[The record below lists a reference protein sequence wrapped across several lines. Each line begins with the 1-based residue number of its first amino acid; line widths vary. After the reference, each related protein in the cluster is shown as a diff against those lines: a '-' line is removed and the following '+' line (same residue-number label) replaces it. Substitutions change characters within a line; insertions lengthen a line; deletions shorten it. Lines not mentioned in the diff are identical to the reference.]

1 MKKQLENGGILIM
14 TCKERFLKYIA
25 VSTASDEDSTE
36 SPSTTRQLELSRRL
50 AEEMLSLGLKNVHM
64 DSCGNAIGT
73 LPATEG
79 VKAAGTLALV
89 AHVDTSPAAS
99 GEGVNAREVLY
110 TGEDI
115 ELGHGVILSEK
126 QFPAMKDVRGQV
138 LLVTDGSTLLGADD
152 KAGVAEIMTA
162 VEKIIASGAPHG
174 ELRIVFTTD
183 EEVGRGTEGLDVKEL
198 ACDWGYTVDGGELGV
213 YEYENFN
220 AAAALV
226 RVHGVGI
233 HPGSA
238 KNIMKNAATIAM
250 ELHSLLPADQVPE
263 KTEGY
268 EGFIHLT
275 DMSGDVV
282 EAELHYIIRDHD
294 RTLFEEKKACLRA
307 AVGEINRRYGEG
319 TAEADISD
327 TYYNMREKI
336 EPHRHL
342 LDRAEA
348 AYRACGVAPRTEAIR
363 GGTDGA
369 VLTWMGLPCPNL
381 STGGYNSHGVH
392 EFIPVDSLAVMPDVL
407 LEIIGSF
414 VENV

>member
-1 MKKQLENGGILIM
+1 M
-14 TCKERFLKYIA
+14 TCKERFLQYIA
-25 VSTASDEDSTE
+25 VSTASDDESTE
-36 SPSTTRQLELSRRL
+36 SPSTVRQLELSRRL
-50 AEEMLSLGLKNVHM
+50 AEEMLSMGLKNVHM
-64 DSCGNAIGT
+64 DRCGNAIGT

-79 VKAAGTLALV
+79 VRAGTLALI
-89 AHVDTSPAAS
+89 AHVDTSPDAS
-99 GEGVNAREVLY
+99 GENVRAREVLY

-115 ELGHGVILSEK
+115 ELGHGVVLSEK
-126 QFPAMKDVRGQV
+126 QFPAMKDVRGKV

-162 VEKIIASGAPHG
+162 LEKLIASGAPHG

-226 RVHGVGI
+226 RIHGVGI

-238 KNIMKNAATIAM
+238 KDIMKNAAAIATKF
-250 ELHSLLPADQVPE
+250 HALLPAEQVPE

-275 DMSGDVV
+275 DISGDVV

-294 RTLFEEKKACLRA
+294 RTLFEEKKALVRA
-307 AVGEINRRYGEG
+307 AADEINRVYGTG
-319 TAEADISD
+319 TAEAEITD

-342 LDRAEA
+342 LDRAAA
-348 AYRACGVAPRTEAIR
+348 AYRACGVPARAEAIR

-381 STGGYNSHGVH
+381 STGGYNYHGVH
-392 EFIPVDSLAVMPDVL
+392 EFIPVDSLEIMPDVL
-407 LEIIGSF
+407 LKIIGSF
-414 VENV
+414 VE

>member
-1 MKKQLENGGILIM
+1 M
-14 TCKERFLKYIA
+14 TCKERFLQYIA
-25 VSTASDEDSTE
+25 VSTASDDESTE
-36 SPSTTRQLELSRRL
+36 SPSTVRQLELSRRL
-50 AEEMLSLGLKNVHM
+50 AEEMLSMGLKNVHM
-64 DSCGNAIGT
+64 DRCGNAIGT

-79 VKAAGTLALV
+79 VRAGTLALI
-89 AHVDTSPAAS
+89 AHVDTSPDAS
-99 GEGVNAREVLY
+99 GENVRAREVLY

-115 ELGHGVILSEK
+115 ELGHGVVLSEK
-126 QFPAMKDVRGQV
+126 QFPAMKDVRGKV

-162 VEKIIASGAPHG
+162 LEKLIASGAPHG

-226 RVHGVGI
+226 RIHGVGI

-238 KNIMKNAATIAM
+238 KDIMKNAAAIATKF
-250 ELHSLLPADQVPE
+250 HALLPAEQVPE

-275 DMSGDVV
+275 DISGDVV

-294 RTLFEEKKACLRA
+294 RTLFEEKKALVRA
-307 AVGEINRRYGEG
+307 AVDEINRVYGTG
-319 TAEADISD
+319 TAEAEITD

-348 AYRACGVAPRTEAIR
+348 AYRACGVPARTEAIR

-381 STGGYNSHGVH
+381 STGGNNYHGVH
-392 EFIPVDSLAVMPDVL
+392 EFIPVDSLEIMPDVL
-407 LEIIGSF
+407 LKIIGSF
-414 VENV
+414 VE

>member
-1 MKKQLENGGILIM
+1 M
-14 TCKERFLKYIA
+14 TCKERFLQYIA
-25 VSTASDEDSTE
+25 VSTASDDESTE
-36 SPSTTRQLELSRRL
+36 SPSTVRQLELSRRL
-50 AEEMLSLGLKNVHM
+50 AEEMLSMGLKNVHM
-64 DSCGNAIGT
+64 DRCGNAIGT

-79 VKAAGTLALV
+79 VRAGTLALI
-89 AHVDTSPAAS
+89 AHVDTSPDAS
-99 GEGVNAREVLY
+99 GENVRAREVLY

-115 ELGHGVILSEK
+115 ELGHGVVLSEK
-126 QFPAMKDVRGQV
+126 QFPAMKDVRGKV

-162 VEKIIASGAPHG
+162 LEKLIASGAPHG

-226 RVHGVGI
+226 RIHGVGI

-238 KNIMKNAATIAM
+238 KGIMKNAAAIATKF
-250 ELHSLLPADQVPE
+250 HALLPAEQVPE

-275 DMSGDVV
+275 DISGDVV

-294 RTLFEEKKACLRA
+294 RTLFEEKKALVRA
-307 AVGEINRRYGEG
+307 AADEISRVYGTG
-319 TAEADISD
+319 TAEAEITD

-342 LDRAEA
+342 LDRAAA
-348 AYRACGVAPRTEAIR
+348 AYRACGVPARAEAIR

-381 STGGYNSHGVH
+381 STGGYNYHGVH
-392 EFIPVDSLAVMPDVL
+392 EFIPVDSLEIMPDVL
-407 LEIIGSF
+407 LKIIGSF
-414 VENV
+414 VE

>member
-1 MKKQLENGGILIM
+1 M
-14 TCKERFLKYIA
+14 TCKERFLQYIA
-25 VSTASDEDSTE
+25 VSTASDDESTE
-36 SPSTTRQLELSRRL
+36 SPSTVRQLELSRRL
-50 AEEMLSLGLKNVHM
+50 AEEMLSMGLKNVHM
-64 DSCGNAIGT
+64 DRCGNAIGT

-79 VKAAGTLALV
+79 VRAGTLALI
-89 AHVDTSPAAS
+89 AHVDTSPDAS
-99 GEGVNAREVLY
+99 GENVRAREVLY

-115 ELGHGVILSEK
+115 ELGHGVVLSEK
-126 QFPAMKDVRGQV
+126 QFPAMKDVRGKV

-162 VEKIIASGAPHG
+162 LEKLIASGAPHG

-226 RVHGVGI
+226 RIHGVGI

-238 KNIMKNAATIAM
+238 KDIMKNAAAIATKF
-250 ELHSLLPADQVPE
+250 HALLPAEQVPE

-275 DMSGDVV
+275 DISGDVV

-294 RTLFEEKKACLRA
+294 RTLFEEKKALVRA
-307 AVGEINRRYGEG
+307 AADEINRVYGAG
-319 TAEADISD
+319 TAEAEITD

-348 AYRACGVAPRTEAIR
+348 AYRACGVPARAEAIR

-381 STGGYNSHGVH
+381 STGGYNYHGVQ
-392 EFIPVDSLAVMPDVL
+392 EFIPVDSLEIMPDVL
-407 LEIIGSF
+407 LKIIGSF
-414 VENV
+414 VE

>member
-1 MKKQLENGGILIM
+1 M
-14 TCKERFLKYIA
+14 TCKERFLQYIA
-25 VSTASDEDSTE
+25 VSTASDDESTE
-36 SPSTTRQLELSRRL
+36 SPSTVRQLELSRRL
-50 AEEMLSLGLKNVHM
+50 AEEMLSMGLKNVHM
-64 DSCGNAIGT
+64 DRCGNAIGT

-79 VKAAGTLALV
+79 VRAGTLALI
-89 AHVDTSPAAS
+89 AHVDTSPDAS
-99 GEGVNAREVLY
+99 GENVRAREVLY

-115 ELGHGVILSEK
+115 ELGHGVVLSEK
-126 QFPAMKDVRGQV
+126 QFPAMKDVRGKV

-162 VEKIIASGAPHG
+162 LEKLIASGAPHG

-226 RVHGVGI
+226 RIHGVGI

-238 KNIMKNAATIAM
+238 KDIMKNAAAIATKF
-250 ELHSLLPADQVPE
+250 HALLPAEQVPE

-275 DMSGDVV
+275 DISGDVV

-294 RTLFEEKKACLRA
+294 RTLFEEKKALVRA
-307 AVGEINRRYGEG
+307 AVDEINRVFGAG
-319 TAEADISD
+319 TAEAEITD

-348 AYRACGVAPRTEAIR
+348 AYRACGVPARAEAIR

-381 STGGYNSHGVH
+381 STGGYNYHGVH
-392 EFIPVDSLAVMPDVL
+392 EFIPVDSLEIMPDVL
-407 LEIIGSF
+407 LKIIGSF
-414 VENV
+414 VE

>member
-1 MKKQLENGGILIM
+1 M
-14 TCKERFLKYIA
+14 TCKERFLQYIA
-25 VSTASDEDSTE
+25 VSTASDDESTE
-36 SPSTTRQLELSRRL
+36 SPSTVRQLELSRRL
-50 AEEMLSLGLKNVHM
+50 AEEMLSMGLKNVHM
-64 DSCGNAIGT
+64 DRCGNAIGT

-79 VKAAGTLALV
+79 VRAGTLALIT
-89 AHVDTSPAAS
+89 HVDTSPDAS
-99 GEGVNAREVLY
+99 GENVRAREVLY

-115 ELGHGVILSEK
+115 ELGHGVVLSEK
-126 QFPAMKDVRGQV
+126 QFPAMKDVRGKV

-162 VEKIIASGAPHG
+162 LEKLIASGAPHG

-226 RVHGVGI
+226 RIHGVGI

-238 KNIMKNAATIAM
+238 KDIMKNAAAIATKF
-250 ELHSLLPADQVPE
+250 HALLPAEQVPE

-275 DMSGDVV
+275 DISGDVV

-294 RTLFEEKKACLRA
+294 RTLFEEKKALVRA
-307 AVGEINRRYGEG
+307 AADEINRVYGTG
-319 TAEADISD
+319 TAEAEITD

-342 LDRAEA
+342 LDRAAA
-348 AYRACGVAPRTEAIR
+348 AYRACGVPARAEAIR

-381 STGGYNSHGVH
+381 STGGYNYHGVH
-392 EFIPVDSLAVMPDVL
+392 EFIPVDSLEIMPDVL
-407 LEIIGSF
+407 LKIIGSF
-414 VENV
+414 VE

>member
-1 MKKQLENGGILIM
+1 M
-14 TCKERFLKYIA
+14 TCKERFLQYIA
-25 VSTASDEDSTE
+25 VSTASDDESTE
-36 SPSTTRQLELSRRL
+36 SPSTVRQLELSRRL
-50 AEEMLSLGLKNVHM
+50 AEEMLSMGLKNVHM
-64 DSCGNAIGT
+64 DRCGNAIGT

-79 VKAAGTLALV
+79 VRAGTLALI
-89 AHVDTSPAAS
+89 AHVDTSPDAS
-99 GEGVNAREVLY
+99 GENVRAREVLY

-115 ELGHGVILSEK
+115 ELGHGVVLSEK
-126 QFPAMKDVRGQV
+126 QFPAMKDVRGKV

-162 VEKIIASGAPHG
+162 LEKLIASGAPHG

-226 RVHGVGI
+226 RIHGVGI

-238 KNIMKNAATIAM
+238 KDIMKNAAAIATKF
-250 ELHSLLPADQVPE
+250 HALLPAEQVPE

-275 DMSGDVV
+275 DISGDVV

-294 RTLFEEKKACLRA
+294 RTLFEEKKALVRA
-307 AVGEINRRYGEG
+307 ATDEINHVYGAG
-319 TAEADISD
+319 TAEAEITD

-348 AYRACGVAPRTEAIR
+348 AYRACGVPARAEAIR

-381 STGGYNSHGVH
+381 STGGYNYHGVH
-392 EFIPVDSLAVMPDVL
+392 EFIPVDSLEIMPDVL
-407 LEIIGSF
+407 LKIIGSF
-414 VENV
+414 VE

>member
-1 MKKQLENGGILIM
+1 M
-14 TCKERFLKYIA
+14 TCKERFLQYIA
-25 VSTASDEDSTE
+25 VSTASDDESTE
-36 SPSTTRQLELSRRL
+36 SPSTVRQLELSRRL
-50 AEEMLSLGLKNVHM
+50 AEEMLSMGLKNVHM
-64 DSCGNAIGT
+64 DRCGNAIGT

-79 VKAAGTLALV
+79 VRAGTLALI
-89 AHVDTSPAAS
+89 AHVDTSPDAS
-99 GEGVNAREVLY
+99 GENVRAREVLY

-115 ELGHGVILSEK
+115 DLGHGVVLSEK
-126 QFPAMKDVRGQV
+126 QFPAMKDVRGKV

-162 VEKIIASGAPHG
+162 LEKLIASGAPHG

-226 RVHGVGI
+226 RIHGVGI

-238 KNIMKNAATIAM
+238 KDIMKNAAAIATKF
-250 ELHSLLPADQVPE
+250 HALLPAEQVPE

-275 DMSGDVV
+275 DISGDVV

-294 RTLFEEKKACLRA
+294 RTLFEEKKALVRA
-307 AVGEINRRYGEG
+307 AADEINRVYGPG
-319 TAEADISD
+319 TAEAEITD

-348 AYRACGVAPRTEAIR
+348 AYRACGVPARAEAIR

-381 STGGYNSHGVH
+381 STGGYNYHGVH
-392 EFIPVDSLAVMPDVL
+392 EFIPVDSLEIMPDVL
-407 LEIIGSF
+407 LKIIGSF
-414 VENV
+414 VE

>member
-1 MKKQLENGGILIM
+1 M
-14 TCKERFLKYIA
+14 TCKERFLQYIA
-25 VSTASDEDSTE
+25 VSTASDDESTE
-36 SPSTTRQLELSRRL
+36 SPSTVRQLELSRRL
-50 AEEMLSLGLKNVHM
+50 AEEMLSMGLKNVHM
-64 DSCGNAIGT
+64 DRCGNAIGT

-79 VKAAGTLALV
+79 VRAGTLALI
-89 AHVDTSPAAS
+89 AHVDTSPDAS
-99 GEGVNAREVLY
+99 GENVCAREVLY

-115 ELGHGVILSEK
+115 ELGHGVVLSEK
-126 QFPAMKDVRGQV
+126 QFPAMKDVRGKV

-162 VEKIIASGAPHG
+162 LEKLIASAAPHG

-226 RVHGVGI
+226 RIHGVGI

-238 KNIMKNAATIAM
+238 KDIMKNAAAIATKF
-250 ELHSLLPADQVPE
+250 HALLPAEQVPE

-275 DMSGDVV
+275 DISGDVV

-294 RTLFEEKKACLRA
+294 RTLFEEKKALVRA
-307 AVGEINRRYGEG
+307 AADEINRVYGTG
-319 TAEADISD
+319 TAEAEITD

-348 AYRACGVAPRTEAIR
+348 AYRACGVPARAEAIR

-381 STGGYNSHGVH
+381 STGGYNYHGVH
-392 EFIPVDSLAVMPDVL
+392 EFIPVDSLEIMPDVL
-407 LEIIGSF
+407 LKIIGSF
-414 VENV
+414 VE

>member
-1 MKKQLENGGILIM
+1 M
-14 TCKERFLKYIA
+14 TCKERFLQYIA
-25 VSTASDEDSTE
+25 VSTASDDESTE
-36 SPSTTRQLELSRRL
+36 SPSTVRQLELSRRL
-50 AEEMLSLGLKNVHM
+50 AEEMLSMGLKNVHM
-64 DSCGNAIGT
+64 DRCGNAIGT

-79 VKAAGTLALV
+79 VRAGTLALI
-89 AHVDTSPAAS
+89 AHVDTSPDAS
-99 GEGVNAREVLY
+99 GENVRAREVLY

-115 ELGHGVILSEK
+115 ELGHGVVLSEK
-126 QFPAMKDVRGQV
+126 QFPAMKDVRGKV

-162 VEKIIASGAPHG
+162 LEKLIASGAPHG

-198 ACDWGYTVDGGELGV
+198 ACDWGYTADGGELGV

-226 RVHGVGI
+226 RIHGVGI

-238 KNIMKNAATIAM
+238 KDIMKNAAAIATKF
-250 ELHSLLPADQVPE
+250 HALLPAEQVPE

-275 DMSGDVV
+275 DISGDVV

-294 RTLFEEKKACLRA
+294 RTLFEEKKALVRA
-307 AVGEINRRYGEG
+307 AADEINRVYGAG
-319 TAEADISD
+319 TAEAEITD

-348 AYRACGVAPRTEAIR
+348 AYRACGVPARAEAIR

-381 STGGYNSHGVH
+381 STGGYNYHGVH
-392 EFIPVDSLAVMPDVL
+392 EFIPMDSLEIMPDVL
-407 LEIIGSF
+407 LKIIGSF
-414 VENV
+414 VE

>member
-1 MKKQLENGGILIM
+1 M
-14 TCKERFLKYIA
+14 TCKERFLQYIA
-25 VSTASDEDSTE
+25 VSTASDDESTE
-36 SPSTTRQLELSRRL
+36 SPSTVRQLELSRRL
-50 AEEMLSLGLKNVHM
+50 AEEMLLMGLKNVHM
-64 DSCGNAIGT
+64 DRCGNAIGT

-79 VKAAGTLALV
+79 VRAGTLALI
-89 AHVDTSPAAS
+89 AHVDTSPDAS
-99 GEGVNAREVLY
+99 GENVRAREVLY

-115 ELGHGVILSEK
+115 ELGHGVVLSEK
-126 QFPAMKDVRGQV
+126 QFPAMKDVRGKV

-162 VEKIIASGAPHG
+162 LEKLIASGAPHG

-198 ACDWGYTVDGGELGV
+198 ASDWGYTVDGGELGV

-226 RVHGVGI
+226 RIHGVGI

-238 KNIMKNAATIAM
+238 KDIMKNAAAIATKF
-250 ELHSLLPADQVPE
+250 HALLPAEQVPE

-275 DMSGDVV
+275 DISGDVV

-294 RTLFEEKKACLRA
+294 RTLFEEKKALVRA
-307 AVGEINRRYGEG
+307 AADEINRVYGTG
-319 TAEADISD
+319 TAEAEITD

-348 AYRACGVAPRTEAIR
+348 AYRACGVPARAEAIR

-381 STGGYNSHGVH
+381 STGGYNYHGVH
-392 EFIPVDSLAVMPDVL
+392 EFIPVDSLEIMPDVL
-407 LEIIGSF
+407 LKIIGSF
-414 VENV
+414 VE

>member
-1 MKKQLENGGILIM
+1 M
-14 TCKERFLKYIA
+14 TCKERFLQYIA
-25 VSTASDEDSTE
+25 VSTASDDESTE
-36 SPSTTRQLELSRRL
+36 SPSTVRQLELSRRL
-50 AEEMLSLGLKNVHM
+50 AEEMLSMGLKNVHM
-64 DSCGNAIGT
+64 DRCGNAIGT

-79 VKAAGTLALV
+79 VRAGTLALI
-89 AHVDTSPAAS
+89 AHVDTSPDAS
-99 GEGVNAREVLY
+99 GENVRAREVLY

-115 ELGHGVILSEK
+115 ELGHGVVLSEK
-126 QFPAMKDVRGQV
+126 QFPAMKDVRGKV

-152 KAGVAEIMTA
+152 KSGVAEIMTA
-162 VEKIIASGAPHG
+162 LEKLIASGAPHG

-226 RVHGVGI
+226 RIHGVGI

-238 KNIMKNAATIAM
+238 KDIMKNAAAIATKF
-250 ELHSLLPADQVPE
+250 HALLPAEQVPE

-275 DMSGDVV
+275 DISGDVV

-294 RTLFEEKKACLRA
+294 RTLFEEKKALVRA
-307 AVGEINRRYGEG
+307 AADEINRVYGAG
-319 TAEADISD
+319 TAEAEITD

-348 AYRACGVAPRTEAIR
+348 AYRACGVPARAEAIR

-381 STGGYNSHGVH
+381 STGGYNYHGVH
-392 EFIPVDSLAVMPDVL
+392 EFIPVDSLEIMPDVL
-407 LEIIGSF
+407 LKIIGSF
-414 VENV
+414 VE

>member
-1 MKKQLENGGILIM
+1 M
-14 TCKERFLKYIA
+14 TCKERFLQYIA
-25 VSTASDEDSTE
+25 VSTASDDESTE
-36 SPSTTRQLELSRRL
+36 SPSTVRQLELSRRL
-50 AEEMLSLGLKNVHM
+50 AEEMLSMGLKNVHM
-64 DSCGNAIGT
+64 DRCGNAIGT

-79 VKAAGTLALV
+79 VRAGTLALIT
-89 AHVDTSPAAS
+89 HVDTSPDAS
-99 GEGVNAREVLY
+99 GENVRAREVLY

-115 ELGHGVILSEK
+115 ELGHGVVLSEK
-126 QFPAMKDVRGQV
+126 QFPAMKDVRGKV

-162 VEKIIASGAPHG
+162 LEKLIASGAPHG

-226 RVHGVGI
+226 RIHGVGI

-238 KNIMKNAATIAM
+238 KDIMKNAAAIATKF
-250 ELHSLLPADQVPE
+250 HALLPAEQVPE

-275 DMSGDVV
+275 DISGDVV

-294 RTLFEEKKACLRA
+294 RTLFEEKKALVRA
-307 AVGEINRRYGEG
+307 AADEINRVYGTG
-319 TAEADISD
+319 TAEAEITD

-348 AYRACGVAPRTEAIR
+348 AYRACGVPARAEAIR

-381 STGGYNSHGVH
+381 STGGYNYHGVH
-392 EFIPVDSLAVMPDVL
+392 EFIPVDSLEIMPDVL
-407 LEIIGSF
+407 LKIIGSF
-414 VENV
+414 VE

>member
-1 MKKQLENGGILIM
+1 M
-14 TCKERFLKYIA
+14 TCKERFLQYIA
-25 VSTASDEDSTE
+25 VSTASDDESTE
-36 SPSTTRQLELSRRL
+36 SPSTVRQLELSRRL
-50 AEEMLSLGLKNVHM
+50 AEEMLSMGLKNVHM
-64 DSCGNAIGT
+64 DRCGNAIGT

-79 VKAAGTLALV
+79 VRAGTLALI
-89 AHVDTSPAAS
+89 AHVDTSPDAS
-99 GEGVNAREVLY
+99 GENVRAREVLY

-115 ELGHGVILSEK
+115 ELGHGVVLSEK
-126 QFPAMKDVRGQV
+126 QFPAMKDVRGKV

-162 VEKIIASGAPHG
+162 LEKLIASGAPHG

-198 ACDWGYTVDGGELGV
+198 ACDWGYTADGGELGV

-220 AAAALV
+220 AATALV
-226 RVHGVGI
+226 RIHGVGI

-238 KNIMKNAATIAM
+238 KDIMKNAAAIATKF
-250 ELHSLLPADQVPE
+250 HALLPAEQVPE

-275 DMSGDVV
+275 DISGDVV

-294 RTLFEEKKACLRA
+294 RTLFEEKKALVRA
-307 AVGEINRRYGEG
+307 AADEINRVYGAG
-319 TAEADISD
+319 TAEAEITD

-348 AYRACGVAPRTEAIR
+348 AYRACGVPARAEAIR

-381 STGGYNSHGVH
+381 STGGYNYHGVH
-392 EFIPVDSLAVMPDVL
+392 EFIPMDSLEIMPDVL
-407 LEIIGSF
+407 LKIIGSF
-414 VENV
+414 VE

>member
-1 MKKQLENGGILIM
+1 M
-14 TCKERFLKYIA
+14 TCKERFLQYIA
-25 VSTASDEDSTE
+25 VSTASDDESTE
-36 SPSTTRQLELSRRL
+36 SPSTVRQLELSRRL
-50 AEEMLSLGLKNVHM
+50 AEEMLSMGLKNVHM
-64 DSCGNAIGT
+64 DRCGNAIGT

-79 VKAAGTLALV
+79 VRAGTLALI
-89 AHVDTSPAAS
+89 AHVDTSPDAS
-99 GEGVNAREVLY
+99 GENVRAREVLY

-115 ELGHGVILSEK
+115 ELGHGVVLSEK
-126 QFPAMKDVRGQV
+126 QFPAMKDVRGKV

-162 VEKIIASGAPHG
+162 LEKLIASGAPHG

-198 ACDWGYTVDGGELGV
+198 ACDWGYTVDGGKLGV

-226 RVHGVGI
+226 RIHGVGI

-238 KNIMKNAATIAM
+238 KDIMKNAAAIATKF
-250 ELHSLLPADQVPE
+250 HALLPAEQVPE

-275 DMSGDVV
+275 DISGDVV

-294 RTLFEEKKACLRA
+294 RTLFEEKKALVRA
-307 AVGEINRRYGEG
+307 AADEIKRVYGAG
-319 TAEADISD
+319 TAEAEITD

-348 AYRACGVAPRTEAIR
+348 AYRACGVPARAEAIR

-381 STGGYNSHGVH
+381 STGGYNYHGVH
-392 EFIPVDSLAVMPDVL
+392 EFIPVDSLEIMPDVL
-407 LEIIGSF
+407 LKIIGSF
-414 VENV
+414 VE

>member
-1 MKKQLENGGILIM
+1 M
-14 TCKERFLKYIA
+14 TCKERFLQYIA
-25 VSTASDEDSTE
+25 VSTASDDESTE
-36 SPSTTRQLELSRRL
+36 SPSTVRQLELSRRL
-50 AEEMLSLGLKNVHM
+50 AEEMLSIGLKNVHM
-64 DSCGNAIGT
+64 DRCGNAIGT

-79 VKAAGTLALV
+79 VRAGTLALI
-89 AHVDTSPAAS
+89 AHVDTSPDAS
-99 GEGVNAREVLY
+99 GENVRAREVLY

-115 ELGHGVILSEK
+115 ELGHGVVLSEK
-126 QFPAMKDVRGQV
+126 QFPAMKDVRGKV

-162 VEKIIASGAPHG
+162 LEKLIASGAPHG

-226 RVHGVGI
+226 RIHGVGI

-238 KNIMKNAATIAM
+238 KDIMKNAAAIATKF
-250 ELHSLLPADQVPE
+250 HALLPAEQVPE

-275 DMSGDVV
+275 DISGDVV

-294 RTLFEEKKACLRA
+294 RTLFEEKKALVRA
-307 AVGEINRRYGEG
+307 AADEINRVYGAG
-319 TAEADISD
+319 TAEAEITD

-348 AYRACGVAPRTEAIR
+348 AYRACGVPARAEAIR

-381 STGGYNSHGVH
+381 STGGYNYHGVH
-392 EFIPVDSLAVMPDVL
+392 EFIPMDSLEIMPDVL
-407 LEIIGSF
+407 LKIIGSF
-414 VENV
+414 VE

>member
-1 MKKQLENGGILIM
+1 M
-14 TCKERFLKYIA
+14 
-25 VSTASDEDSTE
+25 
-36 SPSTTRQLELSRRL
+36 
-50 AEEMLSLGLKNVHM
+50 
-64 DSCGNAIGT
+64 
-73 LPATEG
+73 
-79 VKAAGTLALV
+79 
-89 AHVDTSPAAS
+89 
-99 GEGVNAREVLY
+99 
-110 TGEDI
+110 
-115 ELGHGVILSEK
+115 
-126 QFPAMKDVRGQV
+126 
-138 LLVTDGSTLLGADD
+138 
-152 KAGVAEIMTA
+152 
-162 VEKIIASGAPHG
+162 
-174 ELRIVFTTD
+174 
-183 EEVGRGTEGLDVKEL
+183 
-198 ACDWGYTVDGGELGV
+198 
-213 YEYENFN
+213 
-220 AAAALV
+220 
-226 RVHGVGI
+226 HGVGI

-294 RTLFEEKKACLRA
+294 RALFEEKKACLRA
-307 AVGEINRRYGEG
+307 AVEEINRRYGEG

-381 STGGYNSHGVH
+381 STGGYNYHGVH

>member
-1 MKKQLENGGILIM
+1 
-14 TCKERFLKYIA
+14 
-25 VSTASDEDSTE
+25 
-36 SPSTTRQLELSRRL
+36 
-50 AEEMLSLGLKNVHM
+50 
-64 DSCGNAIGT
+64 
-73 LPATEG
+73 
-79 VKAAGTLALV
+79 
-89 AHVDTSPAAS
+89 
-99 GEGVNAREVLY
+99 
-110 TGEDI
+110 
-115 ELGHGVILSEK
+115 
-126 QFPAMKDVRGQV
+126 MKDVRGQV

-162 VEKIIASGAPHG
+162 VEKLIASGAPHG

-294 RTLFEEKKACLRA
+294 RTLFEEKKACVRA

-381 STGGYNSHGVH
+381 STGGYNYHGVH

-407 LEIIGSF
+407 RLEIIGKLGGYGKRLIPGGNHVQNIDPHRQDSGGAPARGAAHQRGALAALGGAAGGCARSGADGAPDRGADANAHTHANAYPGAHGHADPNTDAHARADPDRIYDLYGGRLHAC
-414 VENV
+414 ELSAGTLLRKLL

>member
-1 MKKQLENGGILIM
+1 M
-14 TCKERFLKYIA
+14 TCKERFLQYIA
-25 VSTASDEDSTE
+25 VSTASDDESTE
-36 SPSTTRQLELSRRL
+36 SPSTVRQLELSRRL
-50 AEEMLSLGLKNVHM
+50 AEEMLSMGLKNVHM
-64 DSCGNAIGT
+64 DRCGNAIGT

-79 VKAAGTLALV
+79 VRAGTLALI
-89 AHVDTSPAAS
+89 AHVDTSPDAS
-99 GEGVNAREVLY
+99 GENVRAREVLY

-115 ELGHGVILSEK
+115 ELGHGVVLSEK
-126 QFPAMKDVRGQV
+126 QFPAMKDVRGKV

-162 VEKIIASGAPHG
+162 LEKLIASGAPHG

-183 EEVGRGTEGLDVKEL
+183 EEVGRGTEGLDIKEL

-226 RVHGVGI
+226 RIHGVGI

-238 KNIMKNAATIAM
+238 KDIMKNAAAIATKF
-250 ELHSLLPADQVPE
+250 HALLPAEQVPE

-275 DMSGDVV
+275 DISGDVV

-294 RTLFEEKKACLRA
+294 RTLFEEKKALVRA
-307 AVGEINRRYGEG
+307 AADEINRVYGAG
-319 TAEADISD
+319 TAEAEITD

-348 AYRACGVAPRTEAIR
+348 AYRACGVPARAEAIR

-381 STGGYNSHGVH
+381 STGGYNYHGVH
-392 EFIPVDSLAVMPDVL
+392 EFIPVDSLEIMPDVL
-407 LEIIGSF
+407 LKIIGSF
-414 VENV
+414 VE

>member
-1 MKKQLENGGILIM
+1 M
-14 TCKERFLKYIA
+14 TCKERFLQYIA
-25 VSTASDEDSTE
+25 VSTASDDESTE
-36 SPSTTRQLELSRRL
+36 SPSTVRQLELSRRL
-50 AEEMLSLGLKNVHM
+50 AEEMLSMGLKNVHM
-64 DSCGNAIGT
+64 DRCGNAIGT

-79 VKAAGTLALV
+79 VRAGTLALI
-89 AHVDTSPAAS
+89 AHVDTSPDAS
-99 GEGVNAREVLY
+99 GENVRAREVLY

-115 ELGHGVILSEK
+115 ELGHGVVLSEK
-126 QFPAMKDVRGQV
+126 QFPAMKDVRGKV

-162 VEKIIASGAPHG
+162 LEKLIASGAPHG

-226 RVHGVGI
+226 RIHGVGI

-238 KNIMKNAATIAM
+238 KDIMKNAAAIATKF
-250 ELHSLLPADQVPE
+250 HALLPAEQVPE

-275 DMSGDVV
+275 DISGDVV

-294 RTLFEEKKACLRA
+294 RTLFEEKKALVRA
-307 AVGEINRRYGEG
+307 AADEINRVYGTG
-319 TAEADISD
+319 TAEAEITD

-342 LDRAEA
+342 LDRAAA
-348 AYRACGVAPRTEAIR
+348 AYRACGVPARAEAIR

-381 STGGYNSHGVH
+381 STGGYNYHGVR
-392 EFIPVDSLAVMPDVL
+392 EFIPVDSLEIMPDVL
-407 LEIIGSF
+407 LKIIGSF
-414 VENV
+414 VE

>member
-1 MKKQLENGGILIM
+1 M
-14 TCKERFLKYIA
+14 
-25 VSTASDEDSTE
+25 
-36 SPSTTRQLELSRRL
+36 
-50 AEEMLSLGLKNVHM
+50 
-64 DSCGNAIGT
+64 
-73 LPATEG
+73 
-79 VKAAGTLALV
+79 
-89 AHVDTSPAAS
+89 
-99 GEGVNAREVLY
+99 
-110 TGEDI
+110 
-115 ELGHGVILSEK
+115 
-126 QFPAMKDVRGQV
+126 

-162 VEKIIASGAPHG
+162 VEKLIASGAPHG
-174 ELRIVFTTD
+174 EVRVVFTTD
-183 EEVGRGTEGLDVKEL
+183 EEVGRGTEGLDVREL

-220 AAAALV
+220 AAAARV

-250 ELHSLLPADQVPE
+250 ELHSLLPSDQVPE

-282 EAELHYIIRDHD
+282 EAELDYIIRDHD
-294 RTLFEEKKACLRA
+294 RTLFEEKKALVRA
-307 AVGEINRRYGEG
+307 AAEEINRRYGEG
-319 TAEADISD
+319 TAEAEITD

-348 AYRACGVAPRTEAIR
+348 AYRACGVTPRTEAIR

-381 STGGYNSHGVH
+381 STGGYNYHGVH

>member
-1 MKKQLENGGILIM
+1 M
-14 TCKERFLKYIA
+14 TCKERFLQYIA
-25 VSTASDEDSTE
+25 VSTASDDESTE
-36 SPSTTRQLELSRRL
+36 SPSTVRQLELSRRL
-50 AEEMLSLGLKNVHM
+50 AEEMLSMGLKNVHM
-64 DSCGNAIGT
+64 DRCGNAIGT

-79 VKAAGTLALV
+79 VRAGTLALI
-89 AHVDTSPAAS
+89 AHVDTSPDAS
-99 GEGVNAREVLY
+99 GENVRAREVLY

-115 ELGHGVILSEK
+115 ELGHGVVLSEK
-126 QFPAMKDVRGQV
+126 QFPAMKDVRGKV

-162 VEKIIASGAPHG
+162 LEKLIASGAPHG

-238 KNIMKNAATIAM
+238 KDIMKNAAAIATKF
-250 ELHSLLPADQVPE
+250 HALLPAEQIPE

-275 DMSGDVV
+275 DISGDVV

-294 RTLFEEKKACLRA
+294 RTLFEEKKALVRA
-307 AVGEINRRYGEG
+307 AADEINRVYGAG
-319 TAEADISD
+319 TAEAEITD

-348 AYRACGVAPRTEAIR
+348 AYRACGVPARAEAIR

-381 STGGYNSHGVH
+381 STGGYNYHGVH
-392 EFIPVDSLAVMPDVL
+392 EFIPVDSLEIMPDVL
-407 LEIIGSF
+407 LKIIGSF
-414 VENV
+414 VE

>member
-1 MKKQLENGGILIM
+1 M
-14 TCKERFLKYIA
+14 
-25 VSTASDEDSTE
+25 
-36 SPSTTRQLELSRRL
+36 
-50 AEEMLSLGLKNVHM
+50 
-64 DSCGNAIGT
+64 
-73 LPATEG
+73 
-79 VKAAGTLALV
+79 
-89 AHVDTSPAAS
+89 DTSPAAS

-162 VEKIIASGAPHG
+162 VEKLIASGAPHG

-381 STGGYNSHGVH
+381 STGGYNYHGVH

>member
-1 MKKQLENGGILIM
+1 M
-14 TCKERFLKYIA
+14 TCKERFLQYIA
-25 VSTASDEDSTE
+25 VSTASDDESTE
-36 SPSTTRQLELSRRL
+36 SPSTVRQLELSRRL
-50 AEEMLSLGLKNVHM
+50 AEEMLSMGLKNVHM
-64 DSCGNAIGT
+64 DRCGNAIGT

-79 VKAAGTLALV
+79 VRAGTLALI
-89 AHVDTSPAAS
+89 AHVDTSPDAS
-99 GEGVNAREVLY
+99 GENVRAREVLY

-115 ELGHGVILSEK
+115 ELGHGVVLSEK
-126 QFPAMKDVRGQV
+126 QFPAMKDVRGKV

-162 VEKIIASGAPHG
+162 LEKLIASGAPHG

-226 RVHGVGI
+226 RIHGVGI

-238 KNIMKNAATIAM
+238 KDIMKNAAAIATKF
-250 ELHSLLPADQVPE
+250 HALLPAEQVPE

-275 DMSGDVV
+275 DISGDVV

-294 RTLFEEKKACLRA
+294 RTLFEEKKALVRA
-307 AVGEINRRYGEG
+307 AADEINRVYGTG
-319 TAEADISD
+319 TAEAEITD

-348 AYRACGVAPRTEAIR
+348 AYRACGVPARAEAIR

-381 STGGYNSHGVH
+381 STGGYNYHGVH
-392 EFIPVDSLAVMPDVL
+392 EFIPVDSLSVMPDVL

-414 VENV
+414 VENA

>member
-1 MKKQLENGGILIM
+1 M
-14 TCKERFLKYIA
+14 TCKERFLQYIA
-25 VSTASDEDSTE
+25 VSTASDDESTE
-36 SPSTTRQLELSRRL
+36 SPSTVRQLELSRRL
-50 AEEMLSLGLKNVHM
+50 AEEMLSMGLKNVHM
-64 DSCGNAIGT
+64 DRCGNAIGT

-79 VKAAGTLALV
+79 VRAGTLALI
-89 AHVDTSPAAS
+89 AHVDTSPDAS
-99 GEGVNAREVLY
+99 GENVRAREVLY

-115 ELGHGVILSEK
+115 ELGHGVVLSEK
-126 QFPAMKDVRGQV
+126 QFPAMKDVRGKV

-162 VEKIIASGAPHG
+162 LEKLIASGAPHG

-220 AAAALV
+220 AAAAFV
-226 RVHGVGI
+226 RIHGVGI

-238 KNIMKNAATIAM
+238 KDIMKNAAAIATKF
-250 ELHSLLPADQVPE
+250 HALLPAEQVPE

-275 DMSGDVV
+275 DISGDVV

-294 RTLFEEKKACLRA
+294 RTLFEEKKALVRA
-307 AVGEINRRYGEG
+307 AADEINRVYGAG
-319 TAEADISD
+319 TAEAEITD

-348 AYRACGVAPRTEAIR
+348 AYRACGVPARAEAIR

-381 STGGYNSHGVH
+381 STGGYNYHGVH
-392 EFIPVDSLAVMPDVL
+392 EFIPVDSLEIMPDVL
-407 LEIIGSF
+407 LKIIGSF
-414 VENV
+414 VE

>member
-1 MKKQLENGGILIM
+1 M
-14 TCKERFLKYIA
+14 TCKERFLQYIA
-25 VSTASDEDSTE
+25 VSTASDDESTE
-36 SPSTTRQLELSRRL
+36 SPSTVRQLELSRRL
-50 AEEMLSLGLKNVHM
+50 AEEMLSMGLKNVHM
-64 DSCGNAIGT
+64 DRCGNAIGT

-79 VKAAGTLALV
+79 VRAGTLALI
-89 AHVDTSPAAS
+89 AHVDTSPDAS
-99 GEGVNAREVLY
+99 GENVRAREVLY

-115 ELGHGVILSEK
+115 ELGHGVVLSEK
-126 QFPAMKDVRGQV
+126 QFPAMKDVRGKV

-162 VEKIIASGAPHG
+162 LEKLIASGAPHG

-198 ACDWGYTVDGGELGV
+198 ASDWGYTVDGGELGV

-226 RVHGVGI
+226 RIHGVGI

-238 KNIMKNAATIAM
+238 KDIMKNAAAIATKF
-250 ELHSLLPADQVPE
+250 HALLPAEQVPE

-275 DMSGDVV
+275 DISGDVV

-294 RTLFEEKKACLRA
+294 RTLFEEKKALVRA
-307 AVGEINRRYGEG
+307 AADEINRVYGAG
-319 TAEADISD
+319 TAEAEITD

-348 AYRACGVAPRTEAIR
+348 AYRACGVPARAEAIR

-381 STGGYNSHGVH
+381 STGGYNYHGVH
-392 EFIPVDSLAVMPDVL
+392 EFIPVDSLEIMPDVL
-407 LEIIGSF
+407 LKIIGSF
-414 VENV
+414 VE

>member
-1 MKKQLENGGILIM
+1 M
-14 TCKERFLKYIA
+14 TCKERFLQYIA
-25 VSTASDEDSTE
+25 VSTASDDESTE
-36 SPSTTRQLELSRRL
+36 SPSTVRQLELSRRL
-50 AEEMLSLGLKNVHM
+50 AEEMLSMGLKNVHM
-64 DSCGNAIGT
+64 DRCGNAIGT

-79 VKAAGTLALV
+79 VRAGTLALI
-89 AHVDTSPAAS
+89 AHVDTSPDAS
-99 GEGVNAREVLY
+99 GENVRAREVLY

-115 ELGHGVILSEK
+115 ELGHGVVLSEK
-126 QFPAMKDVRGQV
+126 QFPAMKDVRGKV

-162 VEKIIASGAPHG
+162 LEKLIASGAPHG

-226 RVHGVGI
+226 RIHGVGI

-238 KNIMKNAATIAM
+238 KDIMKNAAAIATKF
-250 ELHSLLPADQVPE
+250 HALLPAEQVPE

-275 DMSGDVV
+275 NISGDVV

-294 RTLFEEKKACLRA
+294 RTLFEEKKALVRA
-307 AVGEINRRYGEG
+307 AADEINRVYGAG
-319 TAEADISD
+319 TAEAEITD

-348 AYRACGVAPRTEAIR
+348 AYRACGVPARAEAIR

-381 STGGYNSHGVH
+381 STGGYNYHGVH
-392 EFIPVDSLAVMPDVL
+392 EFIPVDSLEIMPDVL
-407 LEIIGSF
+407 LKIIGSF
-414 VENV
+414 VE

>member
-1 MKKQLENGGILIM
+1 M
-14 TCKERFLKYIA
+14 TCKERFLQYIA
-25 VSTASDEDSTE
+25 VSTASDDESTE
-36 SPSTTRQLELSRRL
+36 SPSTVRQLELS
-50 AEEMLSLGLKNVHM
+50 MGLKNVHM
-64 DSCGNAIGT
+64 DRCGNAIGT

-79 VKAAGTLALV
+79 VHAGTLALI
-89 AHVDTSPAAS
+89 AHVDTSPDAS
-99 GEGVNAREVLY
+99 GENVRAREVLY

-126 QFPAMKDVRGQV
+126 QFPAMKDVRGKV

-162 VEKIIASGAPHG
+162 LEKLIASGAPHG

-226 RVHGVGI
+226 RIHGVGI

-238 KNIMKNAATIAM
+238 KDIMKNAAAIATKF
-250 ELHSLLPADQVPE
+250 HALLPAEQVPE

-275 DMSGDVV
+275 DISGDVV

-294 RTLFEEKKACLRA
+294 RTLFEEKKALVRA
-307 AVGEINRRYGEG
+307 AADEINRVYGTG
-319 TAEADISD
+319 TAEAEITD

-348 AYRACGVAPRTEAIR
+348 AYRACGVPARAEAIR

-381 STGGYNSHGVH
+381 STGGYNYHGVQ
-392 EFIPVDSLAVMPDVL
+392 EFIPVDSLEIMPDVL
-407 LEIIGSF
+407 LKIIGSF
-414 VENV
+414 AE

>member
-1 MKKQLENGGILIM
+1 M
-14 TCKERFLKYIA
+14 TCKERFLQYIA
-25 VSTASDEDSTE
+25 VSTASDDESTE
-36 SPSTTRQLELSRRL
+36 SPSTVRQLELSRRL
-50 AEEMLSLGLKNVHM
+50 AEEMLSMGLKNVHM
-64 DSCGNAIGT
+64 DRCGNAIGT

-79 VKAAGTLALV
+79 VRAGTLALI
-89 AHVDTSPAAS
+89 AHVDTSPDAS
-99 GEGVNAREVLY
+99 GENVRAREVLY

-115 ELGHGVILSEK
+115 ELGHGVVLSEK
-126 QFPAMKDVRGQV
+126 QFPAMKDVRGKV

-162 VEKIIASGAPHG
+162 LEKLIASGAPHG

-226 RVHGVGI
+226 RIHGVGI

-238 KNIMKNAATIAM
+238 KDIMKNAAAIATKF
-250 ELHSLLPADQVPE
+250 HALLPAEQVPE

-275 DMSGDVV
+275 DISGDVV

-294 RTLFEEKKACLRA
+294 RTLFEEKKALVRA
-307 AVGEINRRYGEG
+307 AADEINRVYGTG
-319 TAEADISD
+319 TAEAEITD

-348 AYRACGVAPRTEAIR
+348 AYRACGVPARAEAIR

-381 STGGYNSHGVH
+381 STGGYNYHGVH
-392 EFIPVDSLAVMPDVL
+392 EFIPVDSLEIMPDVL
-407 LEIIGSF
+407 LKIIGSL
-414 VENV
+414 VE

>member
-1 MKKQLENGGILIM
+1 M
-14 TCKERFLKYIA
+14 TCKERFLQYIA
-25 VSTASDEDSTE
+25 VSTASDDESTE
-36 SPSTTRQLELSRRL
+36 SPSTVRQLELSRRL
-50 AEEMLSLGLKNVHM
+50 AEEMLSMGLKNVHM
-64 DSCGNAIGT
+64 DRCGNAIGT

-79 VKAAGTLALV
+79 VRAGTLALI
-89 AHVDTSPAAS
+89 AHVDTSPDAS
-99 GEGVNAREVLY
+99 GENVRAREVLY

-115 ELGHGVILSEK
+115 ELGHGVVLSEK
-126 QFPAMKDVRGQV
+126 QFPAMKDVRGKV

-162 VEKIIASGAPHG
+162 LEKLIASGAPHG

-226 RVHGVGI
+226 RIHGVGI

-238 KNIMKNAATIAM
+238 KDIMKNAAAIATKF
-250 ELHSLLPADQVPE
+250 HALLPAEQVPE

-275 DMSGDVV
+275 DISGDVV

-294 RTLFEEKKACLRA
+294 RTLFEEKKALVRA
-307 AVGEINRRYGEG
+307 AADEINRVYGAG
-319 TAEADISD
+319 TAEAEITD

-348 AYRACGVAPRTEAIR
+348 AYRACGVPARAEAIR

-381 STGGYNSHGVH
+381 STGGYNYHGVH
-392 EFIPVDSLAVMPDVL
+392 EFIPMDSLEIMPDVL
-407 LEIIGSF
+407 LKIIGSF
-414 VENV
+414 VE

>member
-1 MKKQLENGGILIM
+1 M
-14 TCKERFLKYIA
+14 TCKERFLQYIA
-25 VSTASDEDSTE
+25 VSTASDDESTE
-36 SPSTTRQLELSRRL
+36 SPSTVRQLELSRRL
-50 AEEMLSLGLKNVHM
+50 AEEMLSMGLKNVHM
-64 DSCGNAIGT
+64 DRCGNAIGT

-79 VKAAGTLALV
+79 VRAGTLALI
-89 AHVDTSPAAS
+89 AHVDTSPDAS
-99 GEGVNAREVLY
+99 GENVRAREVLY

-115 ELGHGVILSEK
+115 ELGHGVVLSEK
-126 QFPAMKDVRGQV
+126 QFPAMKDVCGKV

-162 VEKIIASGAPHG
+162 LEKLIASGAPHG

-226 RVHGVGI
+226 RIHGVGI

-238 KNIMKNAATIAM
+238 KDIMKNAAAIATKF
-250 ELHSLLPADQVPE
+250 HALLPAEQVPE

-275 DMSGDVV
+275 DISGDVV

-294 RTLFEEKKACLRA
+294 RTLFEEKKALVRA
-307 AVGEINRRYGEG
+307 AADEVNRVYGAG
-319 TAEADISD
+319 TAEVEITD

-348 AYRACGVAPRTEAIR
+348 AYRACGVPARAEAIR

-381 STGGYNSHGVH
+381 STGGYNYHGVH
-392 EFIPVDSLAVMPDVL
+392 EFIPVDSLEIMPDVL
-407 LEIIGSF
+407 LKIIGSF
-414 VENV
+414 VE

>member
-1 MKKQLENGGILIM
+1 M
-14 TCKERFLKYIA
+14 TCKERFLQYIA
-25 VSTASDEDSTE
+25 VSTASDDESTE
-36 SPSTTRQLELSRRL
+36 SPSTVRQLELSRRL
-50 AEEMLSLGLKNVHM
+50 AEEMLSMGLKNVHM
-64 DSCGNAIGT
+64 DRCGNAIGT

-79 VKAAGTLALV
+79 VRAGTLALI
-89 AHVDTSPAAS
+89 AHVDTSPDAS
-99 GEGVNAREVLY
+99 GENVRAREVLY

-115 ELGHGVILSEK
+115 ELGHGVVLSEK
-126 QFPAMKDVRGQV
+126 QFPAMKDVRGKV

-162 VEKIIASGAPHG
+162 LEKLIASGTPHG

-226 RVHGVGI
+226 RIHGVGI

-238 KNIMKNAATIAM
+238 KDIMKNAAAIATKF
-250 ELHSLLPADQVPE
+250 HALLPAEQVPE

-275 DMSGDVV
+275 DISGDVV

-294 RTLFEEKKACLRA
+294 RTLFEEKKALVRA
-307 AVGEINRRYGEG
+307 AADEINRVYGAG
-319 TAEADISD
+319 TAEAEITD

-348 AYRACGVAPRTEAIR
+348 AYRACGVPARAEAIR

-381 STGGYNSHGVH
+381 STGGYNYHGVH
-392 EFIPVDSLAVMPDVL
+392 EFIPVDSLEIMPDVL
-407 LEIIGSF
+407 LKIIGSF
-414 VENV
+414 VE